1 MFTSAFKKLEH
12 TPNLSFDGHGLNDVA
27 KEYSPR
33 VAKLS
38 VSLSCEEREAYAA
51 YITKAA
57 NLHHDLVQILER
69 ALAIRNPNVK
79 WTKAE
84 KEREWPI
91 WENQVSTLL
100 AKAKEQ

>member
-27 KEYSPR
+27 REYSPR
-33 VAKLS
+33 IAMFPKDMPHD
-38 VSLSCEEREAYAA
+38 EREAYAA
-51 YITKAA
+51 HITKAV
-57 NLHHDLVQILER
+57 NLYPDLVQILER